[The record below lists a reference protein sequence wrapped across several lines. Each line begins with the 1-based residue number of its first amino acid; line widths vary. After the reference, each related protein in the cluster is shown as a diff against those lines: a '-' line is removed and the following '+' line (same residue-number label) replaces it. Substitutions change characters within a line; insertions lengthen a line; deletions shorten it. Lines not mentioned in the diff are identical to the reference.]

1 MHAQVQIMPYLP
13 NGSKS
18 NMKRNPYQIYQVYRV
33 QDLTKHLKNL
43 LRFLFREND
52 FFIGKK
58 NRSGN
63 ILSGHQ

>member
-13 NGSKS
+13 NGSKN
-18 NMKRNPYQIYQVYRV
+18 NMKGNPYQIYQVYRK
-33 QDLTKHLKNL
+33 QDLTKHLQNL
-43 LRFLFREND
+43 LRFLFREIN